1 MNTTFTD
8 QSTEII
14 RRFTG
19 VVPETY
25 KFLLAPTDCMSHR
38 AFVHVPPPLDNND
51 RTPKKK
57 KRAEYKHSS
66 TPCEA
71 YKLLELR
78 PNSSLKGKTPQE
90 IKDYVSPAPKF
101 LV

>member
-1 MNTTFTD
+1 M
-8 QSTEII
+8 I
-14 RRFTG
+14 
-19 VVPETY
+19 
-25 KFLLAPTDCMSHR
+25 
-38 AFVHVPPPLDNND
+38 VHQ
-51 RTPKKK
+51 KKK